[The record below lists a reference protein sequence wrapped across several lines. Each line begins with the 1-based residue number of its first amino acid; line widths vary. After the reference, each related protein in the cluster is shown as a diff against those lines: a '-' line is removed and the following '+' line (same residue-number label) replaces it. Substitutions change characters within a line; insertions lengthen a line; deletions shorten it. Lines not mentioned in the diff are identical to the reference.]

1 MSGRTAFLLGSS
13 LICIPRGLYALYAFM
28 MDLPWF
34 FPTVGTAIFVNLA
47 YCAWRGER
55 WAYYLLMFLCIVGLV
70 LSVIVLLLL
79 TASGPG
85 ALFLGI
91 LEMLGVTIGACMIAL
106 HPSSNKFME
115 QQRIR
120 FSSTPNDTQPNQ

>member
-1 MSGRTAFLLGSS
+1 MSGRTAFLTGSS

-34 FPTVGTAIFVNLA
+34 FPIVGTALLVNLA

-55 WAYYLLMFLCIVGLV
+55 WAYYLLMFMCIIGLI
-70 LSVIVLLLL
+70 LSVVLLL
-79 TASGPG
+79 AARSPG
-85 ALFLGI
+85 ALLLGI
-91 LEMLGVTIGACMIAL
+91 LEILGVTTGTFLIAL
-106 HPSSNKFME
+106 HPGSIEFME

-120 FSSTPNDTQPNQ
+120 FCSPPQPTQSNQ